1 MSKQKPVTMR
11 RLIVVL
17 SILLVT
23 SVLSFAKD
31 LDSLINS
38 LDNLQGKKRLETLL
52 EITWNLRN
60 NRPDSAI
67 KYCQEAIILADSL
80 RDYEELAKAYSF
92 MGVLYRNLGY
102 YSIAFSYYKQG
113 MKEAEKHGVISQ
125 LGYSYNNIGN
135 IYLYQ
140 KLPDLAIYYLHKADS
155 VASINNNYDLKAYA
169 LQNIGRAFLMKNE
182 PDSTIKYLRQTIRI
196 RKKYKIFKK
205 LPVSY
210 KYLADAYKAKGD
222 YINAL
227 KYYRQTAVTADFTV
241 DYDLYSDYLYNMADL
256 YLKLK
261 RLDSALIFAKKS
273 LDIARN
279 HSTQYRE
286 LQAYTILSDVYAAKG
301 DFHNAYL
308 ASQGA
313 LRIKNKLFN
322 DEVLKS
328 IKSIQFTEEA
338 AKKEAEIS
346 LLRTNLELE
355 EFKNR
360 RNTLIILLGL
370 LVLLAVMVLLNII
383 YRKNKQV
390 RKYVQKLKE
399 HNMIIQEKNE
409 ELATHARLL
418 TRINDKLTQR
428 DRVIKESIGYA
439 RRIASS
445 IMAPEY
451 LFIECSFIKDHFIIN
466 RPLEE
471 IGGDFYYFNRFEKF
485 VALVVADATGHGI
498 PGAFLSIISVTIFKD
513 ILFNEDEPDAAEV
526 LEEFR
531 RNIKIFLR
539 QGDKEITALYDSVD
553 VALVLFFPQKK
564 IIRFSGARRPLYIV
578 SAGELKEIKG
588 IRATAGYSMRE
599 FKFESHT
606 LSFEQV
612 DRLYL
617 FTDGITDILGGEGQ
631 ERLGSYGWKKLLL
644 EIQDYTMSG
653 QKSTIEQ
660 AIERWTEKGR
670 QPDDILIIGIELDK

>member
-1 MSKQKPVTMR
+1 MR
-11 RLIVVL
+11 RLIII
-17 SILLVT
+17 SITLLTT
-23 SVLSFAKD
+23 SILSFAKD
-31 LDSLINS
+31 IDSLVSS
-38 LDNLQGKKRLETLL
+38 LDTLKGKKRLETLL
-52 EITWNLRN
+52 DITWNLRN

-67 KYCQEAIILADSL
+67 KYCQEAIVLADSL
-80 RDYEELAKAYSF
+80 KDYEDLAKAYSF

-113 MKEAEKHGVISQ
+113 MNVAEKHGVISQ

-169 LQNIGRAFLMKNE
+169 LQNIGRAFLLKNE
-182 PDSTIKYLRQTIRI
+182 PDSTIKYVTQTIRI
-196 RKKYKIFKK
+196 RKKYKIYKK

-210 KYLADAYKAKGD
+210 KYLADAYKALGD
-222 YINAL
+222 YVNAL
-227 KYYRQTAVTADFTV
+227 KYYRMTAATADFSV

-286 LQAYTILSDVYAAKG
+286 LQAYTILSDVYAALG
-301 DFHNAYL
+301 DFYNAYL

-346 LLRTNLELE
+346 LLKTNLELE
-355 EFKNR
+355 EFRNKRNR
-360 RNTLIILLGL
+360 LIILLGL

-390 RKYVQKLKE
+390 RKYLQKLQE

-409 ELATHARLL
+409 ELATHAELL
-418 TRINDKLTQR
+418 TKINDELTQR

-439 RRIASS
+439 RRIVSS

-451 LFIECSFIKDHFIIN
+451 LFDECSFIKDHFIIN

-471 IGGDFYYFNRFEKF
+471 IGGDFYYFNRFENF

-513 ILFNEDEPDAAEV
+513 ILFNEEEPDAAEV
-526 LEEFR
+526 LEKFR
-531 RNIKIFLR
+531 KNIKNFLR
-539 QGDKEITALYDSVD
+539 QDDKEITALHDSVD
-553 VALVLFFPQKK
+553 VAIVLFFPEKRMIK
-564 IIRFSGARRPLYIV
+564 FSGARRPLFVI
-578 SAGELKEIKG
+578 SSGELKEIKG
-588 IRATAGYSMRE
+588 TRATAGYSMRE
-599 FKFESHT
+599 LKFESHT
-606 LSFEQV
+606 LTFDQV
-612 DRLYL
+612 DRLYV

-631 ERLGSYGWKKLLL
+631 ERLGSFGWKKLLL

-653 QKSTIEQ
+653 QKSIIEQ
-660 AIERWTEKGR
+660 AIEKWIEKGR